1 MEHWNI
7 RHAEPGDLP
16 ALLEI
21 YRAAREAM
29 KRAGNPTQWG
39 DHSPRREQLEE
50 DLALRR
56 LYVLEEGGAPCAA
69 FVLALGPDPTYA
81 SIEGRWLS
89 DAPYGTIHR
98 LARGEKTSGVFARVL
113 PFCERIIPHLRID
126 THRDNAP
133 MRHLIETS
141 GFLRCGII
149 TVADGSPRIA
159 YEKCP
164 GLTSGGIFS
173 RGAGSSSCGCK
184 SPKG

>member
-1 MEHWNI
+1 
-7 RHAEPGDLP
+7 
-16 ALLEI
+16 
-21 YRAAREAM
+21 M

-69 FVLALGPDPTYA
+69 FVLALGPGPDLRLHRGA
-81 SIEGRWLS
+81 LALRR
-89 DAPYGTIHR
+89 AVRGTIHR

-149 TVADGSPRIA
+149 TSAADGSPRIA
-159 YEKCP
+159 YEKRP
-164 GLTSGGIFS
+164 GLTSGGISS

-184 SPKG
+184 